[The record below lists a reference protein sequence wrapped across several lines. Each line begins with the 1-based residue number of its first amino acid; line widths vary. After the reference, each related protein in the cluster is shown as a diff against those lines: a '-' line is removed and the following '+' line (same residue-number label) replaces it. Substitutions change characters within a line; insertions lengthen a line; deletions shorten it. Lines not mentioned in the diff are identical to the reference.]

1 MPQASSLLPG
11 MGNLA
16 PDANKMGQAPV
27 RPSLRIF
34 LRILSYAGKQRKW
47 IAFVMLC
54 AVIGCTFDV
63 VAPYYMGRAVDAI
76 IREKG
81 VDFAAVSGIISLL
94 LVFYAGSAV
103 FSWMMNYFSGV
114 VAVRTAAELR
124 KDAFDRLNHMPLSYY
139 DRTPHGEIFSRFV
152 NDVDAV
158 SDGLLQGMVQFFSGI
173 VLLLGSFAFMLFMSS
188 KMMLVILGSAILTFL
203 LASTIVRITGKYF
216 RAQQRIAGQ
225 LNGMAEE
232 IFSGQREVKAYG
244 YAKRAQQKYDQTNQ
258 KLYEV
263 GQKAQFASSLPNPTT
278 RFVNNGTYILIGVFG
293 WIFGGLTVGQLSSF
307 LTYWSLFSRPIN
319 DMTNITT
326 QIMAAF
332 ASARR
337 IFDMMDQA
345 QEMPDAENAK
355 NLVCEEVRGE
365 VKFDHIRFSY
375 KPDRE
380 LIRDFSLHVKPGERV
395 AIVGPTGAGK
405 TTLVNLLERFY
416 EQQEGTI
423 QIDGIDTREITR
435 KSLRR
440 SFGMVLQDT
449 WLFDGTIKENLCYGR
464 PEASMEEIVEVTKA
478 VHAHGFIRR
487 LPNGYDTKI
496 SGTLGC
502 LSQGQRQLLTIARTM
517 LENPPM
523 LILDEATSSVD
534 TVTEQKIQSAFG
546 KLMEGKTSFVIAHR
560 LSTIR
565 EADLIL
571 VLREGQIVEQGRH
584 EQLLA
589 AGGFYASLYNSQ
601 FV

>member
-34 LRILSYAGKQRKW
+34 LRILTYAGKQRRW
-47 IAFVMLC
+47 IALVMSC

-81 VDFAAVSGIISLL
+81 VDFTSVSAIIALL
-94 LVFYAGSAV
+94 LLFYAGSAI

-152 NDVDAV
+152 NDVDAI

-173 VLLLGSFAFMLFMSS
+173 VLLVGAFAFMLYMSS
-188 KMMLVILGSAILTFL
+188 KMMLVILGSAVLTFI

-216 RAQQRIAGQ
+216 RSQQRIAGK

-258 KLYEV
+258 ALYEV

-337 IFDMMDQA
+337 VFDMMDQT
-345 QEMPDAENAK
+345 QEMPDVENAK
-355 NLVCEEVRGE
+355 TLVCEEVRGE
-365 VKFDHIRFSY
+365 VEFDHIRFSY
-375 KPDRE
+375 EPDRE
-380 LIRDFSLHVKPGERV
+380 LIRDFSLHVRPGERV

-416 EQQEGTI
+416 EQQEGAI
-423 QIDGIDTREITR
+423 RIDGIDTREITR

-449 WLFDGTIKENLCYGR
+449 WLFDGTIRENLCYGH
-464 PEASMEEIVEVTKA
+464 PDATLEEIVEVTKA
-478 VHAHGFIRR
+478 IHAHGFIRR
-487 LPNGYDTKI
+487 LPNGYDTRI

-571 VLREGQIVEQGRH
+571 VLREGRIVEQGKH
-584 EQLLA
+584 AQLLA

>member
-34 LRILSYAGKQRKW
+34 LRILTYAGKQRKW
-47 IAFVMLC
+47 IALVMIC

-76 IREKG
+76 ISEKG
-81 VDFAAVSGIISLL
+81 VDFTSVSAIITLL
-94 LVFYAGSAV
+94 LLFYAGSAV

-152 NDVDAV
+152 NDVDAI

-173 VLLLGSFAFMLFMSS
+173 VLLVGAFAFMLYMSS
-188 KMMLVILGSAILTFL
+188 KMMLVILGSAVLTFI

-216 RAQQRIAGQ
+216 RSQQRIAGQ

-258 KLYEV
+258 ALYEV

-337 IFDMMDQA
+337 IFDMMDQTK
-345 QEMPDAENAK
+345 EIPDAENAK
-355 NLVCEEVRGE
+355 ILVCEEVRGE
-365 VKFDHIRFSY
+365 VEFDHIRFSY
-375 KPDRE
+375 EPDRE
-380 LIRDFSLHVKPGERV
+380 LIRDFSLHVRPGERV

-416 EQQEGTI
+416 EQQEGVI
-423 QIDGIDTREITR
+423 RIDGIDTREITR

-449 WLFDGTIKENLCYGR
+449 WLFDGTIRENLCYGR
-464 PEASMEEIVEVTKA
+464 PDATLEEIVEVTKA
-478 VHAHGFIRR
+478 VRAHGFIRR

>member
-11 MGNLA
+11 MRNLS

-34 LRILSYAGKQRKW
+34 FRILSYAGSQRKW
-47 IAFVMLC
+47 IALVIAC

-63 VAPYYMGRAVDAI
+63 VAPYYMGQAVDAI

-81 VDFAAVSGIISLL
+81 ASLSAVSKIIALL
-94 LVFYAGSAV
+94 LVFYAGSAF

-139 DRTPHGEIFSRFV
+139 DKTPHGEIFSRFV
-152 NDVDAV
+152 NDVDAI
-158 SDGLLQGMVQFFSGI
+158 SDGLLQGMVQLFSGI
-173 VLLLGSFAFMLFMSS
+173 VLLLGATAFMLLMST

-216 RAQQRIAGQ
+216 RSQQKIAGQ

-244 YAKRAQQKYDQTNQ
+244 YAKRAQQKYDKTNQ
-258 KLYEV
+258 ELYEV

-337 IFDMMDQA
+337 IFDMMDQT
-345 QEMPDAENAK
+345 QEMPDAENARIL
-355 NLVCEEVRGE
+355 NRDEVRGE
-365 VKFDHIRFSY
+365 VEFDHIRFSY
-375 KPDRE
+375 EPDRE
-380 LIRDFSLHVKPGERV
+380 LIKDFSLHVNPGERV

-416 EQQEGTI
+416 EQQEGVI
-423 QIDGIDTREITR
+423 RIDGVDTREIMR

-449 WLFDGTIKENLCYGR
+449 WLFDGTVKENLLYGR
-464 PEASMEEIVEVTKA
+464 PEATMEEIIAATKA
-478 VHAHGFIRR
+478 VHADGFIKR

-496 SGTLGC
+496 SGALGC
-502 LSQGQRQLLTIARTM
+502 LSQGQRQLLTIARAM

-534 TVTEQKIQSAFG
+534 TVTEQRIQSAFA

-571 VLREGQIVEQGRH
+571 VLDDGKIMEQGNH

-589 AGGFYASLYNSQ
+589 AQGFYAALYNSQ